1 MAESRHPL
9 AAEQSAATILVWDP
23 LVRLV
28 HWTLVT
34 GVVLNLWVFEPGKS
48 AHQVTGYVIVAALLV
63 RLAWGIVGTRHAR
76 FADFFPT
83 PRRVA
88 NHVRQLLAGEDR
100 RRLGHSPLGALMML
114 TLMGLLLG
122 LGLTGWMMGLD
133 AFWGEEWLEEVHE
146 LLANAVLGLAIL
158 HIAAAV
164 IESLRHAEN
173 LPWAMVT
180 GRKRAQD
187 GSDADS
193 ADRGQ

>member
-9 AAEQSAATILVWDP
+9 AAEQSAATIPVWDP